1 VRKKKNDAVADNVSL
16 DPATSPQ
23 SRYDADHWADRPVK
37 VTGRR
42 ATRSDA
48 HPSRRIAS
56 SR

>member
-1 VRKKKNDAVADNVSL
+1 MKNDAVADDVSL

-48 HPSRRIAS
+48 HPSERIAS